1 MTDSDKA
8 CIMGVRKQPTHC
20 DTRRQRS
27 TPRSGGRTKHSAWE
41 RKAYLMKQQKDAENM
56 TAAGNCTDKQTRIKS
71 TGIIRR
77 VDELG
82 RIVIPMSIRQTLGLN
97 ERDPVEIFMDGE
109 RIILQKHQ
117 SSCIFCGSTEDLI
130 AYEGKNVCAAC
141 REALSRNN

>member
-1 MTDSDKA
+1 
-8 CIMGVRKQPTHC
+8 
-20 DTRRQRS
+20 
-27 TPRSGGRTKHSAWE
+27 
-41 RKAYLMKQQKDAENM
+41 MKQQKDAENM
-56 TAAGNCTDKQTRIKS
+56 TAAGNCTDKPTRIKS

-130 AYEGKNVCAAC
+130 AYESKNVCAAC
-141 REALSRNN
+141 REALRRNNCDEAATAASPNGSGAPGPAPL

>member
-1 MTDSDKA
+1 MGKEGVLNEAADK
-8 CIMGVRKQPTHC
+8 P
-20 DTRRQRS
+20 
-27 TPRSGGRTKHSAWE
+27 
-41 RKAYLMKQQKDAENM
+41 
-56 TAAGNCTDKQTRIKS
+56 TRIKS

>member
-1 MTDSDKA
+1 
-8 CIMGVRKQPTHC
+8 
-20 DTRRQRS
+20 
-27 TPRSGGRTKHSAWE
+27 
-41 RKAYLMKQQKDAENM
+41 MKQQKDAENL
-56 TAAGNCTDKQTRIKS
+56 TAAGNCTDKPTRIKS
-71 TGIIRR
+71 TGIIR
-77 VDELG
+77 
-82 RIVIPMSIRQTLGLN
+82 MSIRQTLGLN